1 MNHTHQSQ
9 QALLNALLRKQ
20 AEYHRACSAFQAA
33 WRKTL
38 RHCSAYERLEFPLHG
53 GDSPTVQH
61 TLTFHYAKKEV
72 LSEVELPAH
81 LFTLQKETAEA
92 LAAFEQTL
100 IKK

>member
-1 MNHTHQSQ
+1 MTHTHQSQ

-20 AEYHRACSAFQAA
+20 AEYHRACSDFQAA
-33 WRKTL
+33 WRKTR
-38 RHCSAYERLEFPLHG
+38 RHCSPYERLDFPLHG
-53 GDSPTVQH
+53 GESPTVQH
-61 TLTFHYAKKEV
+61 VLAFHHSKREV

-100 IKK
+100 PKK